1 MGILTFKDGLKKAG
15 FFDKNVYVEA
25 LTTIDKF
32 QVYMDNQTSLKV
44 PEGFRQE
51 ILNYIMSL
59 PKYMEEDS
67 YLGMQLITEEFE
79 DMTGA
84 NALLG
89 M

>member
-1 MGILTFKDGLKKAG
+1 
-15 FFDKNVYVEA
+15 
-25 LTTIDKF
+25 
-32 QVYMDNQTSLKV
+32 MDNQTSLKV